1 MLIFKNPN
9 SSHPIQGLPD
19 SVDGVCYRS
28 TPSAFINNVTME
40 EWLHDV
46 RCCCWGPGGPFAG
59 DRILWMDNASGHSS
73 PEPADRF
80 PIQRIKA
87 HWRSIC
93 EARNMQA
100 IRDGDWAT
108 NSKALSNPGKQFF
121 LETAAECIRR
131 VNLEVDNAGLNW
143 AKKSM
148 LECGLDVPADGVWK
162 LVESYVSSW
171 RLT

>member
-46 RCCCWGPGGPFAG
+46 RCWGPGGPFAG
-59 DRILWMDNASGHSS
+59 ERILWMEIASGHSS

-100 IRDGDWAT
+100 IRHGDWAT
-108 NSKALSNPGKQFF
+108 KSGALSNPGKQFF
-121 LETAAECIRR
+121 LETAAECIRQLSR
-131 VNLEVDNAGLNW
+131 KLRELLAAHPADFEKGYREVDVAGL
-143 AKKSM
+143 
-148 LECGLDVPADGVWK
+148 ECT
-162 LVESYVSSW
+162 SNS
-171 RLT
+171 T